1 MARPVHV
8 HIAALACSV
17 ALASCA
23 PADEREFAYYEERIE
38 PILEGGCARQT
49 TGCHVDD
56 GNGFALGNLDLS
68 SYDSLVRRGDALR
81 AYGPYPVPLL
91 LLKGGDPVE
100 ISVETLD
107 PPDPAQPDVRSVRIT
122 TDVRHA
128 AGEGAIAQGSS
139 EYAALKQW
147 LERGYAKNGIA
158 RDFAGGNLG
167 VCVRGVPDL
176 PGIDLNAPVADPESY
191 ERFVEDIQPVLV
203 KRCAG
208 SSCHGADAAGLHIAC
223 GENEEE
229 RRANYES
236 VIRYLSEV
244 AVSSELLRRPLASS
258 RGGAYHEGGDIFLST
273 DDTDYRAL
281 RGFAEDIAER
291 RPELLRFTTDDDG
304 LRFFVNR
311 VQPVLVKKGC
321 MFLGCHS
328 PAMFHDLRLRGGA
341 SGDFSELAMRRNHS
355 MSKQLLALE
364 STDPNASR
372 LIGKNLCPPENGGH
386 GIKHR
391 GGALLEDFGACDD
404 AEGRASLARCEGI
417 DADAGDLDSV
427 PAYCVLAR
435 WHAIEREQAIERGE
449 LDAEPPLRGVV
460 YVLRPFDIGTPT
472 DFDTF
477 RGGADL
483 MWADASFDTDGVPV
497 LGAPRSL
504 LASCGL
510 GADVDVRGPAIA
522 WDGSRV
528 AFAARDG
535 ASAPLR
541 IYEVASDG
549 TGCAQ
554 PSGLAPSSAEQ
565 DGIMLHDFD
574 PTYAPDGR
582 LVFASTRGY
591 LNGDSGLAGP
601 TRTPARLQPN
611 ANLYVLEEGS
621 VRQLTYLLDQ
631 ELAPSFMADGR
642 VIFSAEKRALD
653 FHQLAGR
660 RMNLDGGDYHPLFAQ
675 RPSIGFAS
683 ATEIVELPNRNLA
696 IVAST
701 LDARDG
707 GGSIVIINRSIGPD
721 QDDRDPGDR
730 AYIHAITTP
739 LSGALVGDS
748 GIYRSPTPL
757 PDGSLLASCDLDAS
771 DLSAGALH
779 YALCW
784 LDSAAQRAPI
794 MLYRDDAR
802 SAVEAVAAYARVSH
816 GVFVSRLDEANG
828 SSRIDRN
835 SDDGTVHFLDVPLLG
850 TLLFSNTRQGRPI
863 DGRVGGL
870 EILAAEP
877 PPNSLTSFD
886 DANGN
891 VVEDA
896 HGRFFE
902 ALRSLGESELE
913 ADGSL
918 RVRVPTG
925 TPLTLALNDEDGS
938 VLAFRDGA
946 PFSGPM
952 RQREAF
958 QVYPGERLRQSM
970 RRDLFDGLCAGCH
983 GSISGDEL
991 DVGVD
996 VDVLTTASL
1005 TAAEDTIDLRE

>member
-1 MARPVHV
+1 MARHLHV
-8 HIAALACSV
+8 RIAALGCTV
-17 ALASCA
+17 ALAACA

-38 PILEGGCARQT
+38 PILEGGCQRQT

-68 SYDSLVRRGDALR
+68 SYDSLVHRADALR

-107 PPDPAQPDVRSVRIT
+107 APDPAEPDVRSVRIT
-122 TDVRHA
+122 TDIRHA
-128 AGEGAIAQGSS
+128 AGEGALAQGSS

-147 LERGYAKNGIA
+147 LERGYAKNGVA

-167 VCVRGVPDL
+167 VCVRGVPEL
-176 PGIDLNAPVADPESY
+176 PGVDLSAPVADSESY
-191 ERFVEDIQPVLV
+191 ERFVDEVQPVLV
-203 KRCAG
+203 ERCAG
-208 SSCHGADAAGLHIAC
+208 SSCHGAAAAGLHISC
-223 GENEEE
+223 GEDDEE

-244 AVSSELLRRPLASS
+244 AVSSELLRRPLAAS
-258 RGGAYHEGGDIFLST
+258 RGGIYHEGGDIFLST
-273 DDTDYRAL
+273 DDTDYRVL
-281 RGFAEDIAER
+281 RSFAEDIAER
-291 RPELLRFTTDDDG
+291 RPELLRFETDDEG

-341 SGDFSELAMRRNHS
+341 GGDFSELAMRRNHL

-372 LIGKNLCPPENGGH
+372 LIGKNLCPPASGGG

-391 GGALLEDFGACDD
+391 GGALFEDFGACDD
-404 AEGRASLARCEGI
+404 AEGRASLERCEGI

-427 PAYCVLAR
+427 PGYCVLAR

-449 LDAEPPLRGVV
+449 LTAEPSLRGVAF
-460 YVLRPFDIGTPT
+460 VLRPFDIGQAT

-477 RGGADL
+477 RPGADL
-483 MWADASFDTDGVPV
+483 MWSDASFDADGAPV
-497 LGAPRSL
+497 LAAPRSL

-510 GADVDVRGPAIA
+510 GAEVDVRGPAVS
-522 WDGSRV
+522 WDGARI
-528 AFAARDG
+528 AFAARDSEG
-535 ASAPLR
+535 SPLR
-541 IYEVASDG
+541 IYEVSPDG
-549 TGCAQ
+549 SGCAQ
-554 PSGLAPSSAEQ
+554 PSGLAPGGSEQ
-565 DGIMLHDFD
+565 DGILLHDFD

-591 LNGDSGLAGP
+591 LNGESGLSGP

-611 ANLYVLEEGS
+611 ANLYVLEDGG

-631 ELAPSFMADGR
+631 ELSPSFMADGR

-653 FHQLAGR
+653 FHQIAGR

-683 ATEIVELPNRNLA
+683 ATEIVELSNRNLA

-701 LDARDG
+701 LEARDG
-707 GGSIVIINRSIGPD
+707 GGSIVVVNRSIGPD
-721 QDDRDPGDR
+721 QDDRNPSDR

-739 LSGALVGDS
+739 LSGALAGDS
-748 GIYRSPTPL
+748 GIFRSPAPL
-757 PDGSLLASCDLDAS
+757 PDGSLLASCDLDAT

-784 LDSAAQRAPI
+784 VDPAAQRAPI
-794 MLYRDDAR
+794 MLYRDDAL

-816 GVFVSRLDEANG
+816 GVFASRLDEPNG

-835 SDDGTVHFLDVPLLG
+835 ATDGTVHFLDVPLLG
-850 TLLFSNTRQGRPI
+850 SLLFANTREGRTI

-870 EILAAEP
+870 EILQPSP
-877 PPNSLTSFD
+877 PPSSLTSFD
-886 DANGN
+886 GADGN
-891 VVEDA
+891 VVEDE
-896 HGRFFE
+896 HGRFYE
-902 ALRSLGESELE
+902 ALRSIGREELE
-913 ADGSL
+913 DDGSL
-918 RVRVPTG
+918 RVRVPAG
-925 TPLTLALNDEDGS
+925 APLTLALTDD
-938 VLAFRDGA
+938 DGA
-946 PFSGPM
+946 VLGFGQDAPFEGPM

-970 RRDLFDGLCAGCH
+970 RRDLFDGMCAGCH

-991 DVGVD
+991 DISVN

-1005 TAAEDTIDLRE
+1005 TAAEDTVDLRD